1 MDKHTVIQIEGL
13 NKKQR
18 MLADIIWSLD
28 NKEQV
33 EAFIRSLP
41 PKDRMQAQ
49 TVTEM
54 MILAFTDEVDT
65 IDESVVNLINSYK
78 E

>member
-1 MDKHTVIQIEGL
+1 MIQIEGL

-28 NKEQV
+28 TQDQV
-33 EAFIRSLP
+33 KAFIATLP
-41 PKDRMQAQ
+41 AKDRLQAQ
-49 TVTEM
+49 LVTQM
-54 MILAFTDEVDT
+54 MILAFIDEVNSIEPET
-65 IDESVVNLINSYK
+65 VELINSFK

>member
-1 MDKHTVIQIEGL
+1 MIQIEGL

-28 NKEQV
+28 TQDQV
-33 EAFIRSLP
+33 RAFIASLP
-41 PKDRMQAQ
+41 AKDRIQAQ
-49 TVTEM
+49 LVTQM
-54 MILAFTDEVDT
+54 MILAFIDEVNT
-65 IDESVVNLINSYK
+65 VEPETVELINSFK

>member
-1 MDKHTVIQIEGL
+1 MIQIEGL

-28 NKEQV
+28 TQDQV
-33 EAFIRSLP
+33 KAFIASLP
-41 PKDRMQAQ
+41 AKDRLQAQ
-49 TVTEM
+49 LVTQM
-54 MILAFTDEVDT
+54 MILAFIDEVNSIEPET
-65 IDESVVNLINSYK
+65 VELINSFK

>member
-1 MDKHTVIQIEGL
+1 MITIEGL

-18 MLADIIWSLD
+18 LFADLMWSMNGKD
-28 NKEQV
+28 EV

-41 PKDRMQAQ
+41 KRDREQAQ
-49 TVTEM
+49 VVCEM
-54 MILAFTDEVDT
+54 MILAMFDEVNT
-65 IDESVVNLINSYK
+65 VEPAVVELINSFK